1 MKIDCVHTVVRTV
14 DPVQAQPIPQQQ
26 QQLISSSDR
35 LERQVVTATELDP
48 ITGQL
53 YHLERELYYQ
63 VTNGQVKVVMETQ
76 PHRVLGFA

>member
-1 MKIDCVHTVVRTV
+1 MKIDCVHNVVRTV
-14 DPVQAQPIPQQQ
+14 DSVQARPIPQQQ
-26 QQLISSSDR
+26 QLISGDR

-63 VTNGQVKVVMETQ
+63 VTGGQVKVVMETQ